1 MLEKVKET
9 VAEALGADIDTITA
23 ETSFK
28 EDLGADSL
36 DLFELVMAFEEAY
49 NVEIPSLEDPCG
61 VEIPTEDLETMV
73 TVGDVAEYLE
83 QHKN

>member
-1 MLEKVKET
+1 MLEKVAAIIREQLNQENVEIT
-9 VAEALGADIDTITA
+9 EATR
-23 ETSFK
+23 FK
-28 EDLGADSL
+28 EDLEVDSL
-36 DLFELVMAFEEAY
+36 DLFEMVM
-49 NVEIPSLEDPCG
+49 SLEDTCG